1 LCVATLET
9 HALIRRPLPF
19 CALPLL
25 ALAVLG
31 TGGARAASHS
41 HQTFTSGAHDKEM
54 LSLAPG
60 TRMEQRCNARAMGEI
75 SRARTDLHPDELV
88 AYAFA
93 DTVTS
98 ENAVKAPG
106 AAVRSGGKWYRLS
119 YSCRTSADGMSV
131 LSFDYTLGGVVPKS
145 DWSAH
150 YLVP

>member
-1 LCVATLET
+1 M
-9 HALIRRPLPF
+9 IRRPLSF

-25 ALAVLG
+25 ALALMG
-31 TGGARAASHS
+31 PSGAFAASRS
-41 HQTFTSGAHDKEM
+41 QQTFASGAHDKEM

-60 TRMEQRCNARAMGEI
+60 TRMEQRCNARAMGEVG
-75 SRARTDLHPDELV
+75 RGHKDLHPDELV

-98 ENAVKAPG
+98 DTAVKAPG

-119 YSCRTSADGMSV
+119 YSCRTSPDGMTV
-131 LSFDYTLGGVVPKS
+131 LSFEYSLGDVVPKS

>member
-1 LCVATLET
+1 M
-9 HALIRRPLPF
+9 IRRPLPF

-31 TGGARAASHS
+31 TSGARAASHS

-75 SRARTDLHPDELV
+75 SRARKDLHPDELV
-88 AYAFA
+88 AYAFG
-93 DTVTS
+93 DTQVSGT
-98 ENAVKAPG
+98 AVKAPG
-106 AAVRSGGKWYRLS
+106 AAVRSGETWYRLS
-119 YSCRTSADGMSV
+119 YSCRTSADGMNV
-131 LSFDYTLGGVVPKS
+131 LSFDYTLGNAVPKK

>member
-1 LCVATLET
+1 MT
-9 HALIRRPLPF
+9 RPLMLS
-19 CALPLL
+19 CGSAAL
-25 ALAVLG
+25 ALALLG
-31 TGGARAASHS
+31 TGGALAASRNQ
-41 HQTFTSGAHDKEM
+41 QTFASGAHDKEM

-60 TRMEQRCNARAMGEI
+60 TRMEQRCNARAMGEVG
-75 SRARTDLHPDELV
+75 RGHKDLHPDELV

-98 ENAVKAPG
+98 AGAVKAPG

-119 YSCRTSADGMSV
+119 YSCRTSPDGMTV
-131 LSFDYTLGGVVPKS
+131 LSFDYTLGAVVPKS